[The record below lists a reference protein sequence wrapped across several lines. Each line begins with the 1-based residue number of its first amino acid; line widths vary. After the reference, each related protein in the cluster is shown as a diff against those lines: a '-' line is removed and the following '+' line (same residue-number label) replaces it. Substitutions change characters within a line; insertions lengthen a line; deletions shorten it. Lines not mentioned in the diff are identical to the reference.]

1 MLLGNTEKVY
11 FRNMINLTKDQI
23 KEIAEQLD
31 CGNRCYINKE
41 TGDIKTT
48 PDFDNGYAD
57 EELWADVLE
66 ELEENWDKYIQIEK
80 MESHESFELM
90 ADFAESVDSKELRE
104 SLINA
109 LNRKHPFRNFKW
121 VVDNSGPYRQKWFD
135 FKSQRLIEWV
145 KDQLEVLDFEDK
157 NE

>member
-1 MLLGNTEKVY
+1 MLLGNAEKVY

-57 EELWADVLE
+57 EELWVDVLE

-80 MESHESFELM
+80 MESHESFDLM
-90 ADFAESVDSKELRE
+90 ADFADSVDSRELRD
-104 SLINA
+104 SLINS
-109 LNRKHPFRNFKW
+109 LNKKHPFRNFKW
-121 VVDNSGPYRQKWFD
+121 VVDNSGLYRQKWFD
-135 FKSQRLIEWV
+135 FKNQRLIEWV
-145 KDQLEVLDFEDK
+145 KDQLEALDFEDK

>member
-1 MLLGNTEKVY
+1 
-11 FRNMINLTKDQI
+11 MINLTKDQI

-80 MESHESFELM
+80 MESHESFDLM

-109 LNRKHPFRNFKW
+109 LNKKHPFRNFKW

-135 FKSQRLIEWV
+135 FKNQRLIEWV
-145 KDQLEVLDFEDK
+145 KDQLEVLDFGRG

>member
-1 MLLGNTEKVY
+1 
-11 FRNMINLTKDQI
+11 MIRITKEQI

-41 TGDIKTT
+41 AGDIKTT
-48 PDFDNGYAD
+48 PDFDNGYTD

-80 MESHESFELM
+80 MESHESFDLM
-90 ADFAESVDSKELRE
+90 ADFAASVDSRELRD

-109 LNRKHPFRNFKW
+109 LNKKHPFQNFKW
-121 VVDNSGPYRQKWFD
+121 VVDNSGLYRQKWFD
-135 FKSQRLIEWV
+135 FKTQSLKDWV
-145 KDQLEVLDFEDK
+145 IAQLDSANIAHDDE
-157 NE
+157 

>member
-1 MLLGNTEKVY
+1 MVKITE
-11 FRNMINLTKDQI
+11 DQI

-31 CGNRCYINKE
+31 CGNICYINKE

-66 ELEENWDKYIQIEK
+66 ELEENWDKYIQIEM
-80 MESHESFELM
+80 MESHESFDLM
-90 ADFAESVDSKELRE
+90 ADFADSVDSRELRD
-104 SLINA
+104 SLIKA
-109 LNRKHPFRNFKW
+109 LNNKHPFRNFKW

-135 FKSQRLIEWV
+135 FKNQRLIEWV
-145 KDQLEVLDFEDK
+145 KDQLEVLDFEHE

>member
-1 MLLGNTEKVY
+1 
-11 FRNMINLTKDQI
+11 MINLTRNQI

-41 TGDIKTT
+41 TGEIITT

-57 EELWADVLE
+57 EELWADVLK
-66 ELEENWDKYIQIEK
+66 ELEENWDKYNQIEK

-90 ADFAESVDSKELRE
+90 ADFADSVDSRELRD

-109 LNRKHPFRNFKW
+109 LNKKHPFRNFKW
-121 VVDNSGPYRQKWFD
+121 VVDNSEPYRQRWFD
-135 FKSQRLIEWV
+135 FKTQRLIKWV
-145 KDQLEVLDFEDK
+145 ENKLDEINSIENFKE
-157 NE
+157 